1 MGEKG
6 NQVDPMPLR
15 EPRSTTELS
24 FNATVEVQ
32 NLTREQNRSHGHLSV
47 KGVIIG
53 SPWHLHLTYPN
64 GVQG

>member
-1 MGEKG
+1 MDKDMGEKG

-15 EPRSTTELS
+15 EPRSTTESS

-47 KGVIIG
+47 KA
-53 SPWHLHLTYPN
+53 
-64 GVQG
+64 